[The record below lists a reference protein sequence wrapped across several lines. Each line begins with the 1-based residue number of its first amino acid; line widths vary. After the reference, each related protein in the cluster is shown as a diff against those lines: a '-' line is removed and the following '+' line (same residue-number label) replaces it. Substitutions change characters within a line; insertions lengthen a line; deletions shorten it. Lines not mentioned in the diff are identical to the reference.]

1 MDHNFYALSVK
12 SVRNETEDAV
22 TLTFDIPTELKE
34 TFQYTQ
40 GQYLTLKFELNGQE
54 VRRSYSM
61 CSSPLDPDISVTV
74 KKVQG
79 GLVSTHI
86 NSNIKGGDVIEVM
99 PPDGRFFTPLAEE
112 NKKTYYLFGAGSGIT
127 PLMSIARTI
136 VEKEP
141 KSNIHLL
148 YGNRNEESII
158 YKEELGQL
166 EKRYAGQLAVT
177 HILSQ
182 PKRQK
187 SKGVLGLLSKG
198 TLNWQGLV
206 GRIDAQQISNF
217 LSEHPAASKEVEYF
231 ICGPGEMIDVVE
243 NTLVNRGIDKKSI
256 HTERF
261 TTVLPKEE
269 DKVKGTDGAQL
280 TVHLNGQTVQLSVPE
295 GKTVL
300 DVMLAAKHDPPYSCT
315 SGACST
321 CMAKIVK
328 GSVKMDV
335 CYALDDDE
343 IADGYILT
351 CQAHPTSDDLEVTF
365 DV

>member
-1 MDHNFYALSVK
+1 MDHNFYSLSVK

-22 TLTFDIPTELKE
+22 TLTFDIPEDLKK

-61 CSSPLDPDISVTV
+61 CSSPIDPDIAVTV
-74 KKVQG
+74 KEVEG

-86 NSNIKGGDVIEVM
+86 NRNVKGGDVIEVM

-112 NKKTYYLFGAGSGIT
+112 NRKTYYMFGAGSGIT
-127 PLMSIARTI
+127 PLMSIIRTI
-136 VEKEP
+136 LEKEP
-141 KSNIHLL
+141 QSNVHLL
-148 YGNRNEESII
+148 YGNRHEDCIIFQES
-158 YKEELGQL
+158 LGQL
-166 EKRYAGQLAVT
+166 EKRYSGQLAVT

-182 PKRQK
+182 PKKVK

-198 TLNWQGLV
+198 TLTWPGLV
-206 GRIDAQQISNF
+206 GRIDAQKVAAF
-217 LSEHPAASKEVEYF
+217 LAENPPATKQTEYF

-243 NTLVNRGIDKKSI
+243 NTLVNRGIDKKQI

-261 TTVLPKEE
+261 TTAVPKEE
-269 DKVKGTDGAQL
+269 NKIKGTAGAQL
-280 TVHLNGQTVQLSVPE
+280 TVHLNGEKIEAAVPE

-300 DVMLAAKHDPPYSCT
+300 DVLLAAKHDPPYSCT

-321 CMAKIVK
+321 CMAKVIK

-335 CYALDDDE
+335 CYALDDEE

-351 CQAHPTSDDLEVTF
+351 CQAHPTSDELEVTY

>member
-1 MDHNFYALSVK
+1 MDHNFYSLSVK
-12 SVRNETEDAV
+12 SVQNETEDTV
-22 TLTFDIPTELKE
+22 TLTFDIPTDLKD

-40 GQYLTLKFELNGQE
+40 GQYLTLKFNLNGQE

-61 CSSPLDPDISVTV
+61 CSSPVDPDISVSV
-74 KKVQG
+74 KKVEG

-86 NSNIKGGDVIEVM
+86 NSNVKGGDVIEVM

-127 PLMSIARTI
+127 PLMSIMRTI

-141 KSNIHLL
+141 KSTVYLL
-148 YGNRNEESII
+148 YGNRSEESII
-158 YKEELGQL
+158 YRESLGQL
-166 EKRYAGQLAVT
+166 EKRYAGQVSIT

-198 TLNWQGLV
+198 SLSWQGLV
-206 GRIDAQQISNF
+206 GRIDAQQVAAF
-217 LSEHPAASKEVEYF
+217 LSKNPATAKEVEYF

-243 NTLVNRGIDKKSI
+243 NTLSNRGIDKQNI

-261 TTVLPKEE
+261 TTVQPKAEN
-269 DKVKGTDGAQL
+269 KVKGTDGAHL
-280 TVHLNGQTVQLSVPE
+280 IVHLNGQKIETSVP
-295 GKTVL
+295 GKKTVL
-300 DVMLAAKHDPPYSCT
+300 DVLLDAKHDPPYSCT

-321 CMAKIVK
+321 CMAKVVK

-351 CQAHPTSDDLEVTF
+351 CQAHPTSDELEVTF